1 MEGTK
6 VKEDTSRTRVIT
18 KTRAITRTS
27 IMNFTTKV
35 NSMAIEGSS
44 IMNKEEAGV
53 TTIDKVKTVT
63 ERRMRD
69 QPRGKVGTIKL
80 VAEEVT
86 TNKIKRARLI
96 LQEDQPGR
104 KGQSV

>member
-1 MEGTK
+1 M
-6 VKEDTSRTRVIT
+6 KEVTRTRGIT
-18 KTRAITRTS
+18 RTKGTTRTS
-27 IMNFTTKV
+27 ITNITTKV
-35 NSMAIEGSS
+35 NSTAIAGGSS
-44 IMNKEEAGV
+44 IMIKGETEATTTDEV
-53 TTIDKVKTVT
+53 TTVT

-69 QPRGKVGTIKL
+69 QPQVKVGTIKL
-80 VAEEVT
+80 VAGEDT